1 MGRNGRRIY
10 RCDVNS
16 HKQQEDP
23 LTTMTPG
30 GPTIAQVRRLVTSIP
45 GPRSQQL
52 QARKSAAVARGV
64 GTTLPV
70 YVTAAGGGVV
80 VDADGNSLIDFGSG
94 IAVTSVGNAAPQVV
108 AAVQEQVERFTHTCF
123 MITPYA
129 GYVEVAE
136 ALNALTPGDHD
147 KRTALFNSGAEAV
160 ENAVKIARLAT
171 GRSAVAAFDHA
182 YHGRTNLTMALTA
195 KAMQYKLGFGPFAP
209 EVYRLPM
216 SYPFRDAKQV

>member
-64 GTTLPV
+64 GSTLPV
-70 YVTAAGGGVV
+70 YVVAAGGGVV
-80 VDADGNSLIDFGSG
+80 VDADGNSLIDL
-94 IAVTSVGNAAPQVV
+94 AP
-108 AAVQEQVERFTHTCF
+108 ASRSPPWA
-123 MITPYA
+123 
-129 GYVEVAE
+129 
-136 ALNALTPGDHD
+136 
-147 KRTALFNSGAEAV
+147 TAP
-160 ENAVKIARLAT
+160 R
-171 GRSAVAAFDHA
+171 
-182 YHGRTNLTMALTA
+182 
-195 KAMQYKLGFGPFAP
+195 PW
-209 EVYRLPM
+209 
-216 SYPFRDAKQV
+216 